1 MKSATYQRIV
11 MMVSNILRDHI
22 KDFEIALLNG
32 ETIRQ
37 DGTVISGIERE
48 LAVLATKEKRLYD
61 FLEDGVYT
69 KDQFLERRRV
79 MLERKAALTSSL
91 EREHANATRYVS
103 YSERISSFQ
112 AALEALNDDSVPV
125 QQKNMLLKRIIKRID
140 YSRRTNN
147 RTRWEDTPI
156 SLKVTLV

>member
-1 MKSATYQRIV
+1 
-11 MMVSNILRDHI
+11 
-22 KDFEIALLNG
+22 
-32 ETIRQ
+32 
-37 DGTVISGIERE
+37 
-48 LAVLATKEKRLYD
+48 
-61 FLEDGVYT
+61 
-69 KDQFLERRRV
+69 
-79 MLERKAALTSSL
+79 MLERKAALASSL
-91 EREHANATRYVS
+91 ERERANATRYVS